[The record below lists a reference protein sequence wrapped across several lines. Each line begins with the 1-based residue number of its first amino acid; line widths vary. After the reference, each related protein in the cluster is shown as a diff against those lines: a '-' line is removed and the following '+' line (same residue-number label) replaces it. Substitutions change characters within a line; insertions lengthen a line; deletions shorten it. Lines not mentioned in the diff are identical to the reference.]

1 VRKKKM
7 NTKLVTISLIVVAL
21 LGIGYVYASPYISTY
36 IPTIPVVYAQ
46 DTTSDITNVVLQ
58 WMPLIILFAILG
70 MILGMLKKL
79 GKW

>member
-1 VRKKKM
+1 MNKKLFAIA
-7 NTKLVTISLIVVAL
+7 LVVLTLF
-21 LGIGYVYASPYISTY
+21 GFASPYLFAIFGVN
-36 IPTIPVVYAQ
+36 IPYVGIAFAQ
-46 DTTSDITNVVLQ
+46 DNTTSDITNVVLT